1 MAENQSLDSRLVKVT
16 LLVASALVPLGG
28 ATLAPALPAIGT
40 QFGGSANAD
49 FLTRMVLTV
58 PALFI
63 ALAAP
68 FAGYVVDRFG
78 RKRVLVASLT
88 IAGVAGLSCYLA
100 FSLGFLLVGRMFVGI
115 GVAGIMVAAT
125 TLIADY
131 YSGDERSRLL
141 GLQAAMMGVAGTI
154 LFVTIGFLADIS
166 WQAAFLVYVLPL
178 AIMPLVILVIH
189 EPHHEQRCAD
199 NPPPTG
205 EPGSCVAESLTA
217 AGESTQALETSKQ
230 LPVRLVA
237 FIYGA
242 ILLAQIAFV
251 VVPVHLPFYMQE
263 QTGASASQSGLA
275 IASMTLAFAVASVFY
290 GRVLARKDHIAVLM
304 VAFVLFGAGYALI
317 SLGGGPA
324 TMYLGLIVS
333 GIGMGFVVPNLY
345 LWLANETPL
354 AIRGR
359 VLGGFT
365 TALFLGQFLSPIISQ
380 PIRLASSIE
389 ITILIVG
396 AFLLALV
403 PVIFA
408 SRRQLSLL
416 GAAA

>member
-1 MAENQSLDSRLVKVT
+1 MDRAQNLDNPVVKIT
-16 LLVASALVPLGG
+16 LLLASALVPLGG
-28 ATLAPALPAIGT
+28 ATLAPALPAIGAE
-40 QFGGSANAD
+40 FGGSSNAE

-78 RKRVLVASLT
+78 RKRVLVFSLT
-88 IAGVAGLSCYLA
+88 LASMAGLTCYFA
-100 FSLGFLLVGRMFVGI
+100 FSLGFLLTGRMLVGI

-141 GLQAAMMGVAGTI
+141 GLQAALMGVAGTF
-154 LFVTIGFLADIS
+154 LFITIGFLADIS

-178 AIMPLVILVIH
+178 AILPLVVLVIH
-189 EPHHEQRCAD
+189 EPHHELRCAE

-205 EPGSCVAESLTA
+205 EPGSCVAESLRTA
-217 AGESTQALETSKQ
+217 GQLRGEAEMAE
-230 LPVRLVA
+230 PVPYRLIT
-237 FIYGA
+237 FIYFA
-242 ILLAQIAFV
+242 IMLAQIAFV

-263 QTGASASQSGLA
+263 QTGATATHSGLA
-275 IASMTLAFAVASVFY
+275 IASMTLAFAVGSVFY
-290 GRVLARKDHIAVLM
+290 GRVLARRDHIAVLM
-304 VAFVLFGAGYALI
+304 AAFALFGLGYALI
-317 SLGGGPA
+317 SLGGSPV
-324 TMYLGLIVS
+324 TMYLGLVVS
-333 GIGMGFVVPNLY
+333 GIGMGLVVPNLY

-365 TALFLGQFLSPIISQ
+365 TALFLGQFLSPIISH

-396 AFLLALV
+396 AVLLALV
-403 PVIFA
+403 PLFFVT
-408 SRRQLSLL
+408 RRQLNAL
-416 GAAA
+416 AAG